1 MSSPKKSVLI
11 TGCSDG
17 GLGAGLAAEFHKAGL
32 KVYATSRN
40 PAKMKGLAAMGIET
54 LTLDVLDDASIAKV
68 ASELPQLDILGKK
81 TILFNSRAARLTHS
95 TSQ

>member
-1 MSSPKKSVLI
+1 MSSTKRTVLI

-17 GLGAGLAAEFHKAGL
+17 GLGAGLAIEFHKAGL

-40 PAKMKGLAAMGIET
+40 PAKMKSLEAMGIET
-54 LTLDVLDDASIAKV
+54 LTLDVMDDTSIAKV
-68 ASELPQLDILGKK
+68 ASEIKQLDILGKN
-81 TILFNSRAARLTHS
+81 IISMSSRVPQLTHS

>member
-1 MSSPKKSVLI
+1 MKNGRMSNLKRTVLI

-40 PAKMKGLAAMGIET
+40 PAKMKGLEALGIET
-54 LTLDVLDDASIAKV
+54 LRLDVMDNASIAKV
-68 ASELPQLDILGKK
+68 AGEIKQLDILGITYIDKFYHEQK
-81 TILFNSRAARLTHS
+81 N
-95 TSQ
+95 

>member
-1 MSSPKKSVLI
+1 MSSPKKTVLI

-40 PAKMKGLAAMGIET
+40 LAKMKALEAMGIE
-54 LTLDVLDDASIAKV
+54 LVTLDVLDNASIAKA
-68 ASELPQLDILGKK
+68 ASSIKQLDILSKIQ
-81 TILFNSRAARLTHS
+81 TIFHIRVNWLTS
-95 TSQ
+95 LPSQ